1 MNSHIANSVVS
12 FASLDLERF
21 INSFEINPVF
31 DYMSDFKK
39 RESIIEGL
47 VEAKKMK
54 ELIYLVNYIL
64 KSNVDQLILNIFIQ
78 DLPMLL
84 KFKKVDLNEFL
95 NLSIVED
102 SNF

>member
-12 FASLDLERF
+12 FASLDLKRF
-21 INSFEINPVF
+21 YKSFEINPVF

-54 ELIYLVNYIL
+54 ELVYLVNYIL
-64 KSNVDQLILNIFIQ
+64 KNKAN
-78 DLPMLL
+78 
-84 KFKKVDLNEFL
+84 
-95 NLSIVED
+95 
-102 SNF
+102 